1 MSDTIGDDNLL
12 YSESKEATQPGSNNA
27 NTTDGLNSGFAQK
40 RKMSTSGNCKTD
52 DRAGTTETT
61 TSASGAVADGA
72 TTATSDN
79 GARIGGSSGTL
90 ETNTMASK
98 GEHPI
103 RSIQDHALIGNLKTA
118 ALVSLD
124 GSIES
129 MCIPYFDSP
138 SVFARIL
145 DAEKGGHF
153 SITPTFNF
161 RTKQMYKPNSNVL
174 TTKFL
179 NDSGIGMVTD
189 FLVPSEASSVM
200 GHGKHI
206 DWLIRKIDVIRGK
219 VPWRVE
225 CAPAFNYCRDKHET
239 KIVADDTVLGDHHDE
254 KALFSSPDLCIDLR
268 YYIDTVDED
277 IPGPAIKLD
286 ITDMSERGLLGPA
299 ITSEFELDE
308 GQCVIFVLR
317 QYVNQAKNYKSEA
330 HAEAAK
336 PTQEK
341 ADRLNVDMDTLLA
354 GVTQLRPDGDPIINR
369 VSDAETVNFWQ
380 RWIGKS
386 KYKGRWREAVH
397 RSALTLKMLVFEA
410 TGAIVAAPTFSLPEH
425 IGGERN
431 WDYRFTWVRDT
442 AFTLYALIRL
452 GFTEE
457 AEAYMNFILARLKDR
472 NSDGSLQIV
481 YTIHGGKDLPEEEL
495 SHLAGHKDSRPVR
508 IGNGAVDHLQLDI
521 YGELMDAIYLAQ
533 KWSKP
538 LSWESWIAVRQV
550 VDYVCTVVHKPDLS
564 IWEVRGKEKN
574 FVYSKVMMWVAIDRG
589 LRLAEKRN
597 LPCPNRAKWFQTR
610 DLLYEEIQTKGWN
623 AEKGFYCQSYED
635 KEVLDSAVLIMPL
648 VFFTSAADP
657 RFESTLKQI
666 LKTPERG
673 GLTANNS
680 VFRYDFEKAD
690 DGMNSEEGAFSLCT
704 LWAIEAL
711 TRVGA
716 YGKPEYLKRAVNMF
730 EDFLGYANHVQLM
743 SEEISRGGEGLGN
756 TPQGFSHVQLIS
768 AAYNLDRVIEGN
780 YRP

>member
-1 MSDTIGDDNLL
+1 MSDTHDDADIL
-12 YSESKEATQPGSNNA
+12 SPDTKEATLPGTHKANA
-27 NTTDGLNSGFAQK
+27 ETCTTGFAQK
-40 RKMSTSGNCKTD
+40 LRMVSIKTD
-52 DRAGTTETT
+52 DRTETPEEIIKNGEAI
-61 TSASGAVADGA
+61 SSSDSGGRV
-72 TTATSDN
+72 
-79 GARIGGSSGTL
+79 GGNSGTL
-90 ETNTMASK
+90 ETNTLASNRQ
-98 GEHPI
+98 HPI

-138 SVFARIL
+138 SVFARII
-145 DAEKGGHF
+145 DADKGGHF

-179 NDSGIGMVTD
+179 NDTGIGMVTD

-225 CAPAFNYCRDKHET
+225 DKHET
-239 KIVADDTVLGDHHDE
+239 KIVEDDTVLGDHHCE
-254 KALFSSPDLCIDLR
+254 KALFSSPNLCLDLR
-268 YYIDTVDED
+268 YYIDTVDENV
-277 IPGPAIKLD
+277 PGPSIQLNV
-286 ITDMSERGLLGPA
+286 TDMSDRGLLGHA
-299 ITSEFELDE
+299 VTSEFELEE

-317 QYVNQAKNYKSEA
+317 QYINQKKNYKSEA

-336 PTQEK
+336 PSQEK
-341 ADRLNVDMDTLLA
+341 ADRLKVDMDTLLA

-369 VSDAETVNFWQ
+369 ALL
-380 RWIGKS
+380 
-386 KYKGRWREAVH
+386 KGLRRE
-397 RSALTLKMLVFEA
+397 

-457 AEAYMNFILARLKDR
+457 AEAYMNFVLARLKDR

-495 SHLAGHKDSRPVR
+495 PHLAGHKNSKPVR

-533 KWSKP
+533 KFSKP
-538 LSWESWIAVRQV
+538 LSWESWVAVRQV
-550 VDYVCTVVHKPDLS
+550 VDYVCTVVDKPDLS
-564 IWEVRGKEKN
+564 IWEVRGKQKN
-574 FVYSKVMMWVAIDRG
+574 FVYSKIMLWVAVDRG
-589 LRLAEKRN
+589 LRLADKRN
-597 LPCPNRAKWFQTR
+597 LPCPNRAKWFETR
-610 DLLYEEIQTKGWN
+610 DRIYEEIQTKGWN

-635 KEVLDSAVLIMPL
+635 KEVLDSAILIMPL

-657 RFESTLKQI
+657 RFESTLKHI
-666 LKTPERG
+666 LKTPEHG

-680 VFRYDFEKAD
+680 VFRYDFDKAD

-704 LWAIEAL
+704 LWAIEAM
-711 TRVGA
+711 TRAGA
-716 YGKPEYLKRAVNMF
+716 YDKPEYLKRAVNMF